1 MAKERMKQLD
11 NDDARGREASYLVS
25 PARKLFRGNLFL
37 FLSLIRLRRKMKKT
51 PSAVSRRKKKGL
63 SATSGAN
70 RDDAAGGDSDGAIR
84 VSKRFSSSSSKARKQ
99 KDLNAI
105 GNVLKLA
112 LILVGIFL
120 GVSIASVALKNTS
133 PKHRWR
139 GGETPSSPG
148 EMKELEK
155 AREMLRG
162 RYEAAYEDIEHEFSV
177 FSDDSQLQ
185 TYSDMFASMTER
197 GRMEIWERATEK
209 FYSRAEYDANGE
221 TERAKKQKE
230 AHGTFAPEVSAKKQ
244 FAVDDPKRFGR
255 LVELVR
261 DKMENGPPK
270 EKDDE
275 MKTRA
280 QTKRAARSAALT
292 AFVFEVLQTLREEG
306 SSYLEEAP
314 RFDV

>member
-37 FLSLIRLRRKMKKT
+37 FLSLKCLRRKMKKT

-209 FYSRAEYDANGE
+209 FYSRAEYDLSLI
-221 TERAKKQKE
+221 
-230 AHGTFAPEVSAKKQ
+230 HI
-244 FAVDDPKRFGR
+244 
-255 LVELVR
+255 
-261 DKMENGPPK
+261 
-270 EKDDE
+270 
-275 MKTRA
+275 
-280 QTKRAARSAALT
+280 
-292 AFVFEVLQTLREEG
+292 
-306 SSYLEEAP
+306 
-314 RFDV
+314 